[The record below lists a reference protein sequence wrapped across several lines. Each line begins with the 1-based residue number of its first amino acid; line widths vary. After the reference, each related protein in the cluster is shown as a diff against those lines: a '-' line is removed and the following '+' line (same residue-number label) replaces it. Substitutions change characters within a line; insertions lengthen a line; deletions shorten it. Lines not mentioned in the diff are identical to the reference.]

1 MLMRWPSLLELQAF
15 LVEMVNNF
23 EFELTEKA
31 TRIRREAC
39 LVMVPTVEGEVDKG
53 AQLPMRVRVASREWT
68 MMTPFLFFSFLFM
81 MYPNPSFR
89 VVLTTVQFQI
99 CPCITAYNTLWQLF
113 RKSVLIISSV
123 RHPKILQIDWL
134 SSRGK
139 SNAKT
144 RLVSEFNWETFQTI
158 RCRGYQFQRRL
169 I

>member
-68 MMTPFLFFSFLFM
+68 MMTPFLFFSFHDVSEPL
-81 MYPNPSFR
+81 
-89 VVLTTVQFQI
+89 
-99 CPCITAYNTLWQLF
+99 
-113 RKSVLIISSV
+113 
-123 RHPKILQIDWL
+123 L
-134 SSRGK
+134 SSCINHRSISDLPMHTILCGNFFESLCLSFLACVIPRSYK
-139 SNAKT
+139 LTDSRAGENLMLKHA
-144 RLVSEFNWETFQTI
+144 WFQSLTEKLSK
-158 RCRGYQFQRRL
+158 R
-169 I
+169 